1 MSSLL
6 KLALEEDA
14 SGANFHEI
22 EYVFYARLPE
32 VQPEATGSLPTV
44 APPSGFTS
52 AERHEQWEIKVPQ
65 SDANG
70 GRGTIRIRRTTWPDE
85 RGKAAQYVLTTKVKL
100 KDGTNSEVPIGTT
113 GDNFRQF
120 RVLAES
126 GMLKDRYTY
135 PVAEGALPES
145 MGHGLK
151 WEVDFFHRSP
161 PEASGAPGAIPRRP
175 AWHPWVKIDLEVR
188 QRISPLATTEID
200 SWPFPF
206 EAEEWIVNQRGGQ
219 TPEEEARIDEIY
231 ERCFLI
237 RNPYARATLPSHQ
250 PDSRQPGAHAS

>member
-1 MSSLL
+1 MPSLL

-32 VQPEATGSLPTV
+32 IQPEKAASLPTV
-44 APPSGFTS
+44 VPPPGFAST
-52 AERHEQWEIKVPQ
+52 ERHEQWEIKVPQ

-85 RGKAAQYVLTTKVKL
+85 PRKAAQYVLTTKVKL

-113 GDNFRQF
+113 EDNFRQF

-135 PVAEGALPES
+135 PVAEGTLPES
-145 MGHGLK
+145 MGHGLR
-151 WEVDFFHRSP
+151 WEVDFFHRAA
-161 PEASGAPGAIPRRP
+161 PEASGASSVDPGHS

-188 QRISPLATTEID
+188 RRLSPLTVTEVD

-206 EAEEWIVNQRGGQ
+206 EAEEWIVNQEGTQ
-219 TPEEEARIDEIY
+219 TPEEKARIDAIY
-231 ERCFLI
+231 KACFLT
-237 RNPYARATLPSHQ
+237 RNSYS
-250 PDSRQPGAHAS
+250 HASREPLAEHSGG